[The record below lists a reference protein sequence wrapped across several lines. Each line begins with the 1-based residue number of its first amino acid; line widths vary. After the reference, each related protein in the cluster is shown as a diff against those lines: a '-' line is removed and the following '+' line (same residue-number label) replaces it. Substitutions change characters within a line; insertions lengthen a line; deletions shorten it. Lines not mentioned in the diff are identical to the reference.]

1 MEIWKK
7 GNYYVREVILGEL
20 KKHNYKATAVST
32 CGANPGMVNWLLKQ
46 ALVNIAKDTG
56 YPLEEEPKTR
66 AEWGLLMKNLGV
78 KGVHI
83 AERDTQR
90 PNKMKPVD

>member
-1 MEIWKK
+1 M
-7 GNYYVREVILGEL
+7 
-20 KKHNYKATAVST
+20 VS
-32 CGANPGMVNWLLKQ
+32 WLVKQ

-56 YPLEEEPKTR
+56 FPLEQEPKTK
-66 AEWGLLMKNLGV
+66 AEWALLMKNLGV

-90 PNKMKPVD
+90 CNQLKPAD